1 MAVTDKHATEIS
13 AQNAIVQLLSQI
25 LASSGTEVTLQSI
38 LNNVTS
44 KIDRIKGSANYNR
57 TLTYHG
63 TGTENCIEV
72 EHVGTTL
79 IGIETVVETI
89 SYVDPSVNGSNV
101 TGIVYS

>member
-1 MAVTDKHATEIS
+1 MALTDKHATELS
-13 AQNAIVQLLSQI
+13 AQNAIIQLLSQI

-44 KIDRIKGSANYNR
+44 KIERIKGSANYTR

-63 TGTENCIEV
+63 TGTENCIEI

-79 IGIETVVETI
+79 IGVETI
-89 SYVDPSVNGSNV
+89 TETITYEDPAVNGSNI
-101 TGIVYS
+101 TEITYS